1 MEYNRLSED
10 LIGKAGN
17 RTALVGVIGLGYV
30 GLPLCKA
37 FVDGGARV
45 LGFDVD
51 PWKVHELAEERSY
64 IGHIPDE
71 AVARM
76 TAAGRFEATG
86 DFDRLTEPDAVLIA
100 VPTPLDKMKQPDL
113 SYVESSCKAV
123 SLRLRKGQLVVL
135 ESTTYPGT
143 TAEVVVPILEK
154 NSSLNAR
161 TDFFVAYSPEREDP
175 GRRNMSTKTIP
186 KVVGGFTPEALKAAE
201 AVYRMAVDQT
211 VPVSTCEA
219 AEASKI
225 LENTYRAVNIAMVN
239 ELKMLFDR
247 MGIDLWEVIGAART
261 KPFGFTPFYPGPGLG
276 GHCIPI
282 DPFYLSWKARQYE
295 QPTRFI
301 ELAGEIN
308 RGMPAWVVHKVMD
321 ALNQDGKALQ
331 GARILL
337 IGLAYKPDI
346 DDDRESP
353 SYKLLELLE
362 HKGARVD
369 YHDPH
374 VPVIRP
380 TREYPGFAGRTS
392 VLLTPESVSSYDCVL
407 VSTDHKAVDYDLLAA
422 RAGLIVDSRSVP
434 SLRGGSARYVKA

>member
-1 MEYNRLSED
+1 MEYKRLSKN
-10 LIGKAGN
+10 LIEKAGN
-17 RTALVGVIGLGYV
+17 GTALIGVIGLGYV

-37 FVDGGARV
+37 FADGGVRV
-45 LGFDVD
+45 LGFDLD
-51 PWKVHELAEERSY
+51 PYKVRKLAEGKSY
-64 IGHIPDE
+64 IGHIADD
-71 AVARM
+71 VVTSM
-76 TAAGRFEATG
+76 AATDRFEATG
-86 DFDRLTEPDAVLIA
+86 DFDRLTEPDAILIA
-100 VPTPLDKMKQPDL
+100 VPTPLDKMRQPDL
-113 SYVESSCKAV
+113 SYVESSCEAV
-123 SLRLRKGQLVVL
+123 SHRLRKGQLVVL

-143 TAEVVVPILEK
+143 TSEIVVPILEK
-154 NSSLNAR
+154 GSALNAR
-161 TDFFVAYSPEREDP
+161 EDFFVAYSPEREDP
-175 GRRNMSTKTIP
+175 GRQSTSTKTIP
-186 KVVGGFTPEALKAAE
+186 KVVGGYTPEALDAAE
-201 AVYRMAVDQT
+201 AIYRIAVDQT

-219 AEASKI
+219 AEACKI

-247 MGIDLWEVIGAART
+247 MGIDLWEVIGAAKT
-261 KPFGFTPFYPGPGLG
+261 KPFGFTAFYPGPGLG

-308 RGMPAWVVHKVMD
+308 CGMPTWVVHKVMD
-321 ALNQDGKALQ
+321 ALNRDGKALR
-331 GARILL
+331 GAKILL
-337 IGLAYKPDI
+337 IGLAYKPDV

-362 HKGARVD
+362 HKGALVN

-380 TREYPGFAGRTS
+380 TREYPQFAGRTS
-392 VLLTPESVSSYDCVL
+392 TRITPEAVSSYDCVL

-422 RAGLIVDSRSVP
+422 HARLIVDSRSVP
-434 SLRGGSARYVKA
+434 ALNGKCNRYVKA